1 MSVVM
6 FPGQGSQKLGMGDDL
21 FSKYPDI
28 VQEAND
34 VLGYS
39 IESLCL
45 EDGEKLSD
53 TRYTQPALFCVN
65 HLSYLAYRDTNAML
79 AVYILYLITTHHLL
93 NIMIQ

>member
-45 EDGEKLSD
+45 EDGE
-53 TRYTQPALFCVN
+53 
-65 HLSYLAYRDTNAML
+65 
-79 AVYILYLITTHHLL
+79 
-93 NIMIQ
+93 